1 MKKLILILA
10 ALVLIA
16 ALTACSGKTVATGK
30 TKTSD
35 KTKSAGKTEAT
46 AKVIEE
52 QSAEGIDV
60 DLTQMSSTM
69 IYSEVQNMMLKP
81 ADYVGKTVK
90 MQGAFSVSEIGENRY
105 FACIIKDATA
115 CCAQGIEFDWSGD
128 HSYPADYP
136 KDGSDITVT
145 GEFTTYNEGQQ
156 QYCQLKNAE
165 LKF

>member
-1 MKKLILILA
+1 MKKLILIIS
-10 ALVLIA
+10 ALVLVA
-16 ALTACSGKTVATGK
+16 VLTACGGKTVATG
-30 TKTSD
+30 T
-35 KTKSAGKTEAT
+35 TET
-46 AKVIEE
+46 AAKAA
-52 QSAEGIDV
+52 QSIDV

>member
-10 ALVLIA
+10 ALVLVA
-16 ALTACSGKTVATGK
+16 ALTACSSKTVATG
-30 TKTSD
+30 T
-35 KTKSAGKTEAT
+35 TET
-46 AKVIEE
+46 AAKAA
-52 QSAEGIDV
+52 QSIDV

-81 ADYVGKTVK
+81 ADYVGKTVR

-115 CCAQGIEFDWSGD
+115 CCAQGIEFDWAGD